1 MFQQKPTRIE
11 LKLDDMSE
19 YKAKRKEQEM
29 EKKTAEP
36 SSTQTP
42 GNFFFTISNC
52 IFSNL
57 GGLSV
62 LCPEIIEKKKSLAAF
77 PC

>member
-19 YKAKRKEQEM
+19 YKAKRKEQGA
-29 EKKTAEP
+29 EKKTSEP

-42 GNFFFTISNC
+42 GTSTSLQLVIV
-52 IFSNL
+52 FSL
-57 GGLSV
+57 
-62 LCPEIIEKKKSLAAF
+62 I
-77 PC
+77 